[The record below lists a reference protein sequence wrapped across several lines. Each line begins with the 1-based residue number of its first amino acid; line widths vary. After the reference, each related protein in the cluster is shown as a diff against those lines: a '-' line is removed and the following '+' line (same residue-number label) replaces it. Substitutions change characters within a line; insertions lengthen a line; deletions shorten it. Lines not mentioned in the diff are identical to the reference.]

1 MPSEIRNNSAYRMLF
16 VKGSFM
22 NHESKDNVG
31 LKILFE
37 EIRQLWYQ

>member
-1 MPSEIRNNSAYRMLF
+1 MPTEIRNSAYRMLF

-22 NHESKDNVG
+22 NNESKDNVG

-37 EIRQLWYQ
+37 